1 MSNQLLD
8 EIDRVQTILEPEQI
22 QNIDPKDRVADIV
35 YELDKMKDTLLNVE
49 KEWSKIDHENSY
61 SIYYGVRS
69 VILVLEKIIER
80 FETESVDNVLQI
92 TKDTQKVLPFIKD
105 IIQDAEHY
113 KTNDDLAKHI
123 LEKTDQLDEI
133 AYDANLLKSD
143 EEYLEDV
150 DKKSVLKLFDG
161 ISSYRYKGETVN
173 GDQVV
178 IKILPSSNQQP
189 KINQKELNMIHE
201 FYSLQQLIKEH
212 ERKWLSVQNPDSF
225 YFGVTVNVVGLV
237 MDNARFNIENFHFSI
252 KHACNVIK
260 LVVLPKQ
267 ENQSLQKPEPFIQV
281 FPKLSKLIKN
291 ILDITKD
298 TSITEE
304 RKDQMANNKM
314 DLISYARKIDLV
326 DFNKYGPPADPDV
339 AKRQYDEIMKRLE
352 TIT

>member
-35 YELDKMKDTLLNVE
+35 YELDKMKDTLLKVE

-92 TKDTQKVLPFIKD
+92 AQDTLEVLPLIKD
-105 IIQDAEHY
+105 ISQEAQHY
-113 KTNDDLAKHI
+113 NTNDDLAKHI

-150 DKKSVLKLFDG
+150 DKKSILKLFDG
-161 ISSYRYKGETVN
+161 ISSYNKGETVN

-189 KINQKELNMIHE
+189 NISQKELNMIHE
-201 FYSLQQLIKEH
+201 FYSLRQLIKEH
-212 ERKWLSVQNPDSF
+212 KRKWLTVQNPDRF
-225 YFGVTVNVVGLV
+225 YFGVTISAMGSV

-252 KHACNVIK
+252 KRTCNVIK
-260 LVVLPKQ
+260 LIVLPKQ
-267 ENQSLQKPEPFIQV
+267 EDQALQKPEPFIQV

-304 RKDQMANNKM
+304 RKDLMANNRL
-314 DLISYARKIDLV
+314 DLISYASEIDLV
-326 DFNKYGPPADPDV
+326 DFSKYGPPTDPDM
-339 AKRQYDEIMKRLE
+339 AKRQHDEIMKSLGVS
-352 TIT
+352 T